1 MPVITYSDF
10 VFHCL
15 LQMFN
20 LLCISDVKCYYE
32 FSFSHLITHFLIL
45 HLNMRPFLHLI
56 SSFQFW
62 LLLCVFI
69 FISLLGFVSISHYV
83 LLDLIRNFMYHYLLL
98 NFLFVAH
105 YRLCT
110 AFWTKGFRF
119 LHACSFPHVFQLNS
133 NILWYISY
141 FTATILL
148 WFFKSLSF
156 LHLSKLSSFAPQ

>member
-1 MPVITYSDF
+1 MPNPIMSF
-10 VFHCL
+10 PFH
-15 LQMFN
+15 
-20 LLCISDVKCYYE
+20 IS
-32 FSFSHLITHFLIL
+32 LPTFLIL

-62 LLLCVFI
+62 LLLCMFI

-110 AFWTKGFRF
+110 AFWIKGFRF
-119 LHACSFPHVFQLNS
+119 LHACSFPHVFQLTS
-133 NILWYISY
+133 NILWYTS
-141 FTATILL
+141 TTILL
-148 WFFKSLSF
+148 WFFKYPSF
-156 LHLSKLSSFAPQ
+156 LHVFFCTSINLCFSYLLDI

>member
-1 MPVITYSDF
+1 MPNPIMSF
-10 VFHCL
+10 PFH
-15 LQMFN
+15 
-20 LLCISDVKCYYE
+20 IS
-32 FSFSHLITHFLIL
+32 LPTFLIL

-62 LLLCVFI
+62 LLLCMFI

-110 AFWTKGFRF
+110 AFWIKGFRF
-119 LHACSFPHVFQLNS
+119 LHACSFPHVFQLTS
-133 NILWYISY
+133 NILWYIS
-141 FTATILL
+141 TTILL
-148 WFFKSLSF
+148 WFFKYPSF
-156 LHLSKLSSFAPQ
+156 LRLLLHINKLMLFVFVRHLNNFISLQV